1 MKKTVEF
8 LSWVARIALGCA
20 LFALGMN
27 LFLFPNDLTAGGIS
41 GVALILTHITNF
53 GTVGVVTAMINLPLF
68 LIGGKKIGIRF
79 FVGSLFGAMFLSL
92 FIDLFAFLP
101 TLETEP
107 LLGALYGGVLCGLGA
122 GLVFSSQASTGGS
135 DIIVRLLK
143 QRYRNMPL
151 GHITISFDFT
161 VAILTGIV
169 FGDMTRALYS
179 LIAIFVTGQVLDA
192 VIYRF
197 DYSKVAYIV
206 SKQHEQIAHGIGT
219 KIDRGCTYL
228 YGQGYYSKEDTK
240 VILTAVKK
248 NQLNE
253 LIQLVTE
260 IDPNAFII
268 VQEAH
273 QVLGNRFKRYSN
285 DSL

>member
-1 MKKTVEF
+1 MKKYAEHIY
-8 LSWVARIALGCA
+8 WVAKIFLGCA
-20 LFALGMN
+20 VFALGMD

-41 GVALILTHITNF
+41 GVALILTHITGF
-53 GTVGVVTAMINLPLF
+53 STVGIITAMINLPLF
-68 LIGGKKIGIRF
+68 LIGGKKIGLKF
-79 FVGSLFGAMFLSL
+79 FVGSLFGAAFLSL

-101 TLETEP
+101 PLETEP
-107 LLGALYGGVLCGLGA
+107 LLGAVYGGVLCGLGA
-122 GLVFSSQASTGGS
+122 GVVFGSQASTGGS

-151 GHITISFDFT
+151 GHLTISFDFI
-161 VAILTGIV
+161 VATLTGIV
-169 FGDMTRALYS
+169 FGDMTRTLYS

-197 DYSKVAYIV
+197 DYSKVAIIV
-206 SKQHEQIAHGIGT
+206 SKRHEEISHGIGT
-219 KIDRGCTYL
+219 EIDRGVTYL

-248 NQLNE
+248 NQLSE
-253 LIQLVTE
+253 LIQLVNR
-260 IDPNAFII
+260 IDPEAFII

-273 QVLGNRFKRYSN
+273 QVLGNRFKHYSN

>member
-1 MKKTVEF
+1 MKKYADH
-8 LSWVARIALGCA
+8 LYWVAKIILGCI
-20 LFALGMN
+20 LFALGMD

-41 GVALILTHITNF
+41 GVALILTHVLDF

-79 FVGSLFGAMFLSL
+79 FIGSLIGAAFLSI

-101 TLETEP
+101 PMDTEP
-107 LLGALYGGVLCGLGA
+107 LLGSLYGGVLCGLGA
-122 GLVFSSQASTGGS
+122 GVVFGAQASTGGS

-143 QRYRNMPL
+143 QKYRNMPL
-151 GHITISFDFT
+151 GHITISFDFV
-161 VAILTGIV
+161 VATLTGIV
-169 FGDMTRALYS
+169 FGDMTRTLYS

-206 SKQHEQIAHGIGT
+206 SKQHDEIAQGIGT
-219 KIDRGCTYL
+219 KIDRGVTYL
-228 YGQGYYSKEDTK
+228 YGQGYYSKDDTK

-248 NQLNE
+248 NQLSE
-253 LIQLVTE
+253 LIELVTE
-260 IDPNAFII
+260 IDPSAFII

-273 QVLGNRFKRYSN
+273 QVLGNRFKHYSS

>member
-1 MKKTVEF
+1 MKKYADHLF
-8 LSWVARIALGCA
+8 WVGKIIAGCA
-20 LFALGMN
+20 LFALGMD

-41 GVALILTHITNF
+41 GVALILTHVLGF
-53 GTVGVVTAMINLPLF
+53 GTVGVVTALINLPLF

-79 FVGSLFGAMFLSL
+79 FIGSLIGASALSF
-92 FIDLFAFLP
+92 FIDLFAMLP
-101 TLETEP
+101 VMEMEP
-107 LLGALYGGVLCGLGA
+107 LLGAIYGGVICGLGA
-122 GLVFSSQASTGGS
+122 GIVFGSQASTGGS

-161 VAILTGIV
+161 VATLTGIV
-169 FGDMTRALYS
+169 FGDMTRTLYS

-197 DYSKVAYIV
+197 DYSKVALIV
-206 SKQHEQIAHGIGT
+206 SKCHEEVSRGIAT
-219 KIDRGCTYL
+219 KIDRGVTYL
-228 YGQGYYSKEDTK
+228 YGQGYYSQEDTK
-240 VILTAVKK
+240 VVLTAVKK
-248 NQLNE
+248 NQLSD
-253 LIQLVTE
+253 LIELVTA

-273 QVLGNRFKRYSN
+273 QVLGNRFKRYSS

>member
-1 MKKTVEF
+1 MKK
-8 LSWVARIALGCA
+8 LSENLYWVGKIILGCA
-20 LFALGMN
+20 LFALGMD

-41 GVALILTHITNF
+41 GVALILTHVTRF

-79 FVGSLFGAMFLSL
+79 FVGSLIGAAFLSL
-92 FIDLFAFLP
+92 FIDLFAVLP
-101 TLETEP
+101 VLEVEP

-122 GLVFSSQASTGGS
+122 GIVFSSQASTGGS

-143 QRYRNMPL
+143 QKFRNLPL
-151 GHITISFDFT
+151 GHITISFDFI
-161 VAILTGIV
+161 VATLTGIV
-169 FGDMTRALYS
+169 FDDMTRTLYS

-206 SKQHEQIAHGIGT
+206 SKHHGDIAKGIGT
-219 KIDRGCTYL
+219 KIDRGVTYL

-248 NQLNE
+248 NQLSE
-253 LIQLVTE
+253 LIELVTE

-273 QVLGNRFKRYSN
+273 QVLGNRFKRYSS

>member
-1 MKKTVEF
+1 MKNFSENLF
-8 LSWVARIALGCA
+8 WVARIILGTA
-20 LFALGMN
+20 LFALGMD

-41 GVALILTHITNF
+41 GVALILTHVTKI

-68 LIGGKKIGIRF
+68 LIGGKKIGARF
-79 FVGSLFGAMFLSL
+79 FVGSLFGAAFLSL

-101 TLETEP
+101 VMDTEP
-107 LLGALYGGVLCGLGA
+107 LLSALYGGVLCGLGA
-122 GLVFSSQASTGGS
+122 GIVFGSQASTGGS

-151 GHITISFDFT
+151 GHITISFDFI
-161 VAILTGIV
+161 VATLTGIV
-169 FGDMTRALYS
+169 FGDMTRTLYS

-197 DYSKVAYIV
+197 DYSKVALIV
-206 SKQHEQIAHGIGT
+206 SKYHEDVAQGIAT
-219 KIDRGCTYL
+219 KIDRGVTYL
-228 YGQGYYSKEDTK
+228 YGQGYYSKDDTK
-240 VILTAVKK
+240 VVLTAVKK
-248 NQLNE
+248 NQLSE
-253 LIQLVTE
+253 LVELVTE

-273 QVLGNRFKRYSN
+273 QVLGNRFKRYSS